1 MGRPGDAVT
10 RIPQPFLTVSASRNH
25 RVGMAS
31 EDGAERESMNKV
43 RPGSLKAW
51 LMLPRFQYL
60 PLTVIM
66 VSLGAAIGAYEGY
79 FHFAHFILA
88 MIGSILVHMTVNVI
102 NDYHDFVDGIDLNT
116 QRTPF
121 SGGSGVLPSNL
132 LNAKQAFWFGT
143 ICLLVAMAI
152 GAYFVL
158 VKGWLLFP
166 LLLLAGFSAYFYNV
180 YLSKWFMGEIFAGL
194 GFGPLLVLGSYYVQ
208 TGRYSWETL
217 IASLAPGILT
227 SNLLFLN
234 EFPDR
239 EADRK
244 GGRRHFVISL
254 GKKDASYL
262 FVAFL
267 TASYLCIIIGVL
279 TKMMPALALIGLGTI
294 GLGWKAA
301 KGTLKYYDDEEKLV
315 PVLGTN
321 VITILG
327 TQALLAI
334 GYVVATVL

>member
-1 MGRPGDAVT
+1 
-10 RIPQPFLTVSASRNH
+10 
-25 RVGMAS
+25 
-31 EDGAERESMNKV
+31 
-43 RPGSLKAW
+43 
-51 LMLPRFQYL
+51 
-60 PLTVIM
+60 M
-66 VSLGAAIGAYEGY
+66 VSLGTAIGAYEGH
-79 FHFAHFILA
+79 FHLGHFLLA
-88 MIGSILVHMTVNVI
+88 MFGSILVHMTVNVI
-102 NDYHDFVDGIDLNT
+102 NDYHDYVDGIDLNT

-121 SGGSGVLPSNL
+121 SGGSGVLPLNL
-132 LNAKQAFWFGT
+132 LKPKQAFWFGT

-152 GAYFVL
+152 GFYFVM

-208 TGRYSWETL
+208 TGRYSWETF

-234 EFPDR
+234 EFPDW
-239 EADRK
+239 EADRT

-262 FVAFL
+262 FVALL
-267 TASYLCIIIGVL
+267 TASYLCIIAGVF
-279 TKMMPALALIGLGTI
+279 TKMMPAVALIGLGTI
-294 GLGWKAA
+294 GFGWKAA
-301 KGTLKYYDDEEKLV
+301 KGAMEYYDNTEKLV
-315 PVLGTN
+315 PVLGAN

-327 TQALLAI
+327 TQALLAV
-334 GYVVATVL
+334 GYVIAMLLV

>member
-1 MGRPGDAVT
+1 MKD
-10 RIPQPFLTVSASRNH
+10 I
-25 RVGMAS
+25 
-31 EDGAERESMNKV
+31 K
-43 RPGSLKAW
+43 PGSLKAW
-51 LMLPRFQYL
+51 FILPRFQFL

-66 VSLGAAIGAYEGY
+66 VSLGTAIAAYEGY
-79 FHFAHFILA
+79 FHLGHFSLA

-102 NDYHDFVDGIDLNT
+102 NDYHDYVDKIDLNT

-121 SGGSGVLPSNL
+121 SGGSGVLPMNL
-132 LNAKQAFWFGT
+132 LEPKQAFWFAT
-143 ICLLVAMAI
+143 ICLLVAMVI
-152 GAYFVL
+152 GFYFVMK
-158 VKGWLLFP
+158 KGWLLFP

-180 YLSKWFMGEIFAGL
+180 YLSKWHVGEIFAGL
-194 GFGPLLVLGSYYVQ
+194 CFGPLLVLGSYYVQ

-217 IASLAPGILT
+217 VASLAPGILT

-262 FVAFL
+262 FVALL
-267 TASYLCIIIGVL
+267 TASYLCIIVGVL
-279 TKMMPALALIGLGTI
+279 SKMMPVLTLIGLGTV
-294 GLGWKAA
+294 GFGWKAA
-301 KGTLKYYDDEEKLV
+301 KGALEYYDNTEKLV
-315 PVLGTN
+315 PVLGVN

-327 TQALLAI
+327 TQALLTI
-334 GYVVATVL
+334 GYVIAMLALQQ